1 MSTSVDKTSKSWG
14 SFTMCGK
21 RSVAGYQWC
30 NGVKVQPQHVAG
42 YQHHTEVKIAGPSPR
57 PP

>member
-1 MSTSVDKTSKSWG
+1 MSTSVNKTSKSWG

-42 YQHHTEVKIAGPSPR
+42 YQHH
-57 PP
+57 